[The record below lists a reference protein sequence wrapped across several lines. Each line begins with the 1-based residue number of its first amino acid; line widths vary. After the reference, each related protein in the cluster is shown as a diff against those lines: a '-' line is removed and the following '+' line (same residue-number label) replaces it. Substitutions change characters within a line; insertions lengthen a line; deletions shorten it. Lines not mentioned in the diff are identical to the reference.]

1 MTPLLT
7 ARDVAH
13 LLAVHPNHVY
23 TLAKR
28 GDLPVVRVGETRL
41 RFVRSD
47 VEAYILRNRQPAD

>member
-7 ARDVAH
+7 ARDVAQ

-23 TLAKR
+23 TLAQR
-28 GDLPVVRVGETRL
+28 GDLASVTVGANRR
-41 RFVRSD
+41 RFLPSD